1 LNHPDVH
8 SPWQQWSEN
17 QTLHVAAAYSNP
29 FRWRTRRELA
39 NDFKRHMRA
48 SPNVALHFGELAYG
62 DRPHE
67 VTGILPQPPADES
80 EWGGMPKGRPAPY
93 SLDVQLRTQDSP
105 LFLKENILNAVIRTF
120 PPNWQYG
127 AIIDADFHMTRHDW
141 ALEAIHQLQFYDW
154 VQLFTS
160 YADTSALTLGQGMR
174 PLRINPSFAYN
185 YVQSGFHLPEGYGNG
200 GWKAG
205 APVLDDYGQSI
216 APAQPGKK
224 PLRGVGATGGAWA
237 FRRSAF
243 DAVGGLLDTC
253 IAGHGDWHMTFGLV
267 SEEAPDVGIAS
278 YSDGYRRSIA
288 AWQRR
293 AARLKKNIGYV
304 DNFALHFWH
313 GSKFRR
319 FYTSRYKI
327 LIENNFDPQTDL
339 VSDWQ
344 GIYSL
349 SGEKPALRDGMRQYM
364 IERDEDNPE
373 IMEAAGERPLI

>member
-1 LNHPDVH
+1 MNQHPNVNL
-8 SPWQQWSEN
+8 PWQQWSEE

-29 FRWRTRRELA
+29 MRWQTRRRLA

-48 SPNVALHFGELAYG
+48 SANVALHFGELAYG

-67 VTGILPQPPADES
+67 VTGIAGEAEGPS
-80 EWGGMPKGRPAPY
+80 G
-93 SLDVQLRTQDSP
+93 DVQLRIQDSP
-105 LFLKENILNAVIRTF
+105 LFLKENVLNAVIRTF
-120 PPNWQYG
+120 PPSWRYG

-141 ALEAIHQLQFYDW
+141 AIEAIHQLQFYDW
-154 VQLFTS
+154 VQLFSS
-160 YADTSALTLGQGMR
+160 YADTSAQTLGQGMR
-174 PLRINPSFAYN
+174 PLRINASFAYN
-185 YVQSGFHLPEGYGNG
+185 YIRSGFRLPEGYGNG

-205 APVLDDYGQSI
+205 APVLDDYGQSV
-216 APAQPGKK
+216 ARVPPSRK

-253 IAGHGDWHMTFGLV
+253 IAGHGDWHQAFGLV
-267 SEEAPDVGIAS
+267 SEEAPDVGVAS
-278 YSDGYRRSIA
+278 YSDGYGRSIA

-304 DNFALHFWH
+304 DNLAIHFWH
-313 GSKFRR
+313 GSKLRR

-327 LIENNFDPQTDL
+327 LIENDFDPQTDL

-349 SGEKPALRDGMRQYM
+349 SGEKPNLRDQMRQYM

>member
-1 LNHPDVH
+1 LNHPDVQT
-8 SPWQQWSEN
+8 PWQPWSEA

-39 NDFKRHMRA
+39 NDFKRHMQG

-67 VTGILPQPPADES
+67 VTEAANRWQPNRMAGDHSGPDCYHTDIQF
-80 EWGGMPKGRPAPY
+80 R
-93 SLDVQLRTQDSP
+93 VQDSP
-105 LFLKENILNAVIRTF
+105 LFLKENILQAVIRTF
-120 PPNWQYG
+120 PPSWQYG

-154 VQLFTS
+154 VQLFSS

-174 PLRINPSFAYN
+174 PLRINASFAYN
-185 YVQSGFHLPEGYGNG
+185 YVQSGFQLPEGYGNA

-205 APVLDDYGQSI
+205 APVLDDYGQSV
-216 APAQPGKK
+216 AATEPGKK

-253 IAGHGDWHMTFGLV
+253 IAGHGDWHQTFGLV
-267 SEEAPDVGIAS
+267 SEDAPDVGVAS

-339 VSDWQ
+339 VADWQ
-344 GIYSL
+344 GIYTL

-373 IMEAAGERPLI
+373 IMPAAGERPLI